1 MQQIT
6 LNIDEKYMDTFLAY
20 IKTLNYVKI
29 HRNAPKMVTETRAK
43 GFQRIAADAEMRD
56 LADQGMTDYLTSI
69 NDYETT

>member
-20 IKTLNYVKI
+20 IKTLNYVRI
-29 HRNAPKMVTETRAK
+29 HKNTPKTAVETRK
-43 GFQRIAADAEMRD
+43 QGFQRIAADAEMLD
-56 LADQGMTDYLTSI
+56 LAEQGMDDYLTLI